1 MYPYLN
7 AIKTRISQKRREE
20 RRKRRGERENERE
33 QAQETGGSDEGE
45 EANSVRVCAVMDA
58 VRVRVRVCVARGGVR
73 LPHASEFVSA
83 KYGR

>member
-7 AIKTRISQKRREE
+7 AIKTRTSQKRREE

-45 EANSVRVCAVMDA
+45 EANSVRVCAVMD
-58 VRVRVRVCVARGGVR
+58 VRVRVRVCVARWGAV
-73 LPHASEFVSA
+73 ATC
-83 KYGR
+83 K